1 MFNMYKPVLYHEGID
16 EYYLGINMATIEEET
31 QKDTWW
37 LNELESLGVSTK
49 VKNELNDIQETSNLA
64 ENLKQAFYQAY
75 KETYND
81 VY

>member
-1 MFNMYKPVLYHEGID
+1 MTIITQEYNNGNQGI
-16 EYYLGINMATIEEET
+16 
-31 QKDTWW
+31 QKDTLW
-37 LNELESLGVSTK
+37 LNELESLGVTPK

-81 VY
+81 NISC